1 MHAAVFDAFGEPADI
16 LAVRD
21 VPRPEPAPG
30 ECLVR
35 MLASPVNPSDL
46 MCVRGV
52 YGYRP
57 DPPAVPGFEGVG
69 VVEGGRGL
77 LAKLLT
83 GRRVAVL
90 SRTAGNWAEFNTCPA
105 KQCVPVPG
113 DLPVEQAAMFFV
125 NPATALATTR
135 YVLDVPKGDWLLQ
148 TAAGSS
154 LGRMVVRLGV
164 HHGFRTVNVVRRE
177 EQAGMLRGLG
187 ADAVVTFDGGTD
199 DPAELPDRVRTAI
212 GPADFDARGGV
223 GYAIDPVGGSTGSG
237 AAACL
242 GERGRMLAYG
252 TLSGDPIV
260 LNPRHLLFHRSRVEG
275 FYLTDFVEARS
286 LPGRLK
292 FVREIASLLSAGT
305 ITNDA
310 GPSFP
315 LDRVADAVKH
325 SEHPGRDGKAWLK
338 IADPPP

>member
-1 MHAAVFDAFGEPADI
+1 MRAAVFHAFGEPADV
-16 LAVRD
+16 LSARD
-21 VPRPEPAPG
+21 RPKPEPASG

-125 NPATALATTR
+125 NPATAVAMTR
-135 YVLDVPKGDWLLQ
+135 YVLEVPRGDWLLQ
-148 TAAGSS
+148 SAAGSS
-154 LGRMVVRLGV
+154 LGQMVVRLGV
-164 HHGFRTVNVVRRE
+164 HFGFKTVNVVRRA
-177 EQAGMLRGLG
+177 EQAELLRGLG
-187 ADAVVTFDGGTD
+187 ADAVVVFDGETD
-199 DPAELPDRVRTAI
+199 DPEDLPDRVREAV
-212 GPADFDARGGV
+212 GPADFDAGG
-223 GYAIDPVGGSTGSG
+223 GIRYALDPVGGATGSG
-237 AAACL
+237 VAACL
-242 GERGRMLAYG
+242 GEHGRMLAYG
-252 TLSGDPIV
+252 TLCGDPLV
-260 LNPRHLLFHRSRVEG
+260 LNPRRLLFRRSKVEG
-275 FYLTDFVEARS
+275 FYLTDHVESLS
-286 LPGRLK
+286 LPGRLG
-292 FVREIASLLSAGT
+292 FVREIGGLLSAGT
-305 ITNDA
+305 IENDV

-315 LDRVADAVKH
+315 LDRVADAVRH
-325 SEHPGRDGKAWLK
+325 SERPGRDGKAWLK
-338 IADPPP
+338 IPDA